1 MWLYPYSHVKSTHWL
16 KSGSLCKKGN
26 TKYNRQGCVR
36 SLNLDTRNKWK
47 EIRKI
52 TSDSPPPS
60 TDKSTPALL
69 HCSLA
74 ECCAPWGCYCPHSEC
89 CGCGYGYI
97 LSNWLLNNQEIKSRW
112 EFRLFHLLYFRLLG
126 KMIGSDKDTSEAED
140 IIQNTCSCL
149 CCLIMLVTIQQN
161 WFGFNDYYF
170 NTLGK
175 KYICISSEVFVR
187 WKVLLMT
194 IFFNSLVVFCPI
206 QRTCSN
212 VGCKQS
218 CRD

>member
-89 CGCGYGYI
+89 CGCGYI

-175 KYICISSEVFVR
+175 NTFVFPQRCLWGGKYFWWQYFSIVPFRGHAQMWGVNKAAEIKC
-187 WKVLLMT
+187 
-194 IFFNSLVVFCPI
+194 
-206 QRTCSN
+206 
-212 VGCKQS
+212 
-218 CRD
+218 